1 MRKSFA
7 KACATLLLLTTTS
20 CAGMTALSG
29 PTEPKVVDS
38 FCSIARPIF
47 WADSDTDAT
56 ILAVKQHNAVGK
68 DRCGW

>member
-1 MRKSFA
+1 
-7 KACATLLLLTTTS
+7 
-20 CAGMTALSG
+20 MTALSG

>member
-1 MRKSFA
+1 MPRLFVS
-7 KACATLLLLTTTS
+7 ACATLLLLTLASCGTTTDS
-20 CAGMTALSG
+20 SG
-29 PTEPKVVDS
+29 PLEPKVVDS

-47 WADSDTDAT
+47 WADGDTDAT